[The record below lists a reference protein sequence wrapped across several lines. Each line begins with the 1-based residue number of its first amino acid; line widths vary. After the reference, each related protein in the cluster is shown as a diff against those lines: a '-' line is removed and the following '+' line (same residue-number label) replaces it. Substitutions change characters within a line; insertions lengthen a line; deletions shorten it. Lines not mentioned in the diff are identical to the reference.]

1 MADFAI
7 TSPKLGKQENVPT
20 ILLSEAF
27 TAKGSSDIFERL
39 GEYLHNMGRLFDLVD
54 ENADPITCPI
64 NIYAVTAVNQGAKT
78 FTVAGNHAVEIA
90 ANAVDNTIRINAA
103 TANDALYTIDTLTD
117 VGATTEIVVVEALAD
132 NTADGNV
139 FVGATPI
146 LKQHRYVRQATDV
159 EYFFI
164 ATAYHIFTWSYAA
177 KTLTVRFTSGTPASV
192 LRVEM
197 VTHLDDVY
205 ATNNVDLVQICAM
218 GGDASSVFEN
228 LVGASGLD
236 VDATTLY
243 IVKAKHIASY
253 ESYLFL
259 GYVTYDTAAV
269 HPQRHHWCSLGDTTD
284 WDTAG
289 AGDAGAK
296 DFTNTAAFLR
306 GYGKWSNY
314 LIVFST
320 DRHYRGSLVTA
331 DDVFTWDEEEL
342 KVGALSADCIIND
355 KAGRLYWLASDLSIK
370 EIRTPFDVSEA
381 MIKTI
386 ESINTS
392 VVEYAQAKY
401 INDRKSIA
409 FALPVNA
416 SDTNNIVV
424 EYFISTGSSF
434 EHNIPVR
441 SFGEFTRQESFT
453 YDSEP
458 FLSNFATYDEWG
470 ATWQLYDVNRSIQGF
485 ALIMVSDY
493 NGYLY
498 EWNGAI
504 KDAGVN
510 YTCTLI
516 FSTTLTEPKSL
527 NLYKRVNNGAHFFF
541 NRKGTGTVT
550 ISIKRDSERA
560 WQALG
565 SVSLVDAD
573 EPAVVRPH
581 LPFDVRFR
589 DAQFRLQS
597 SDDLEFLGMT
607 FRDFELED
615 DR

>member
-7 TSPKLGKQENVPT
+7 TSPKLGKQEGIPT
-20 ILLSEAF
+20 IQLPEAF
-27 TAKGSSDIFERL
+27 VAEGSGDVYERL
-39 GEYLHNMGRLFDLVD
+39 GEYLKNMGRLFDLVD
-54 ENADPITCPI
+54 ANADPITCPI
-64 NIYAVTAVNQGAKT
+64 NIYAVTAVNQAAKT

-146 LKQHRYVRQATDV
+146 LCEHRYVRQATDV
-159 EYFFI
+159 EYFFL
-164 ATAYHIFTWSYAA
+164 ATAYHIFTWSYAS
-177 KTLTVRFTSGTPASV
+177 KILTVRFTSGTPAAV
-192 LRVEM
+192 ERVEI

-205 ATNNVDLVQICAM
+205 ATNNVDLVQICPM
-218 GGDASSVFEN
+218 GGDGSAVFAN
-228 LVGASGLD
+228 LVGALGLD
-236 VDATTLY
+236 VDAAALY

-253 ESYLFL
+253 ETYLFL
-259 GYVTYDTAAV
+259 GFVTYDTAAV
-269 HPQRHHWCSLGDTTD
+269 HPQRHHWCTLGDTTD

-296 DFTNTAAFLR
+296 DFSNTAAFLR
-306 GYGKWSNY
+306 GYGKWSTF

-342 KVGALSADCIIND
+342 KVGCLSADCIIND
-355 KAGRLYWLASDLSIK
+355 TAGRLYWLASDLTIK
-370 EIRTPFDVSEA
+370 EIRTPFDVSDA

-392 VVEYAQAKY
+392 VVAFAQAKY
-401 INDRKSIA
+401 IGDHKSIM

-416 SDTNNIVV
+416 SETNNIVV
-424 EYFISTGSSF
+424 EYFIGSGSSF
-434 EHNIPVR
+434 VHNIPVR

-458 FLSNFATYDEWG
+458 FLSNYATYDEWG
-470 ATWQLYDVNRSIQGF
+470 AAWQLYDVNRSIQGF
-485 ALIMVSDY
+485 PLIMVSDY

-498 EWNGAI
+498 EYGGAI
-504 KDAGVN
+504 KDAGN
-510 YTCTLI
+510 DYTCALI
-516 FSTTLTEPKSL
+516 FSTTLTKPKSL
-527 NLYKRVNNGAHFFF
+527 NLYKRVNNGAYFFF
-541 NRKGTGTVT
+541 NRKGAGDVT
-550 ISIKRDSERA
+550 ISIKRDTERV
-560 WQALG
+560 WQVLG
-565 SVSLVDAD
+565 SVSLIDTD
-573 EPAVVRPH
+573 EPDVVRVH

-597 SDDLEFLGMT
+597 YAEMELLGVT